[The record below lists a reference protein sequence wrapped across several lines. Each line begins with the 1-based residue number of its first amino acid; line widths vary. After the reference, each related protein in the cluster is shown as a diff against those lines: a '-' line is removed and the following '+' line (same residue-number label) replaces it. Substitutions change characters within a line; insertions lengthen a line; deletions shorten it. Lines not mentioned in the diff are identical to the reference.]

1 MIQKTFLYLFS
12 GLVPFAFISVAS
24 AVPVAPGLE
33 DTPLGRIDIACYD
46 DKKMCVEYIHIGKGG
61 YIQKDLPLRTLRKSK
76 VSSST
81 GNVSYYEDLEV
92 THMAFE
98 YNGTRPVAYVV
109 CTKYNTNG
117 CAEEMLIKEGVVYK
131 LIDDDLDREIYC
143 NYSSCTKLVSVPQNY
158 SSNFVS
164 GHMPIT
170 AERQTPVVLPPLFIG
185 RVPGG
190 GDGGG
195 MGPLFPHHG
204 T

>member
-24 AVPVAPGLE
+24 AVPVDQDLV
-33 DTPLGRIDIACYD
+33 DKPLGRIHITCYD
-46 DKKMCVEYIHIGKGG
+46 DKEMCVEYSHIGNGG
-61 YIQKDLPLRTLRKSK
+61 YTQKYLPLRTLRKSK

-81 GNVSYYEDLEV
+81 GNVSYHEQDLEV

-98 YNGTRPVAYVV
+98 YNGTRAVAYVV
-109 CTKYNTNG
+109 CTKYNMNG

-131 LIDDDLDREIYC
+131 LIDDDLGREIYC

-170 AERQTPVVLPPLFIG
+170 AERQTPVVFLPPLFIG
-185 RVPGG
+185 GG
-190 GDGGG
+190 GGG
-195 MGPLFPHHG
+195 MGPLFPFDG
-204 T
+204 N